1 MFGLIGVGSYAVE
14 ILCYFVCTGPV
25 LSELLDVADLQISMA
40 AKVACLPTVSG
51 VRSLFDNV
59 EKNIRGKAFV
69 ATRRQNEKTSERAS
83 AEHKTDEQ
91 GEVGTERLNG
101 SVGWSRP
108 VD

>member
-69 ATRRQNEKTSERAS
+69 ATRRQNEHEKTSVATSERI
-83 AEHKTDEQ
+83 KTVEQ
-91 GEVGTERLNG
+91 GEVGTERLNR
-101 SVGWSRP
+101 SVG
-108 VD
+108 